1 MVRLAA
7 GDVVAKMSLRISNM
21 VRSCELI
28 KFFRFTTLKLVVLKD
43 NHQPQTNS
51 LRTATSN
58 HRQTTKTRNIL
69 VMATNSCLS
78 K

>member
-7 GDVVAKMSLRISNM
+7 GHVVAKMSLRIANM

-28 KFFRFTTLKLVVLKD
+28 KFFRFMTLKLVVLK
-43 NHQPQTNS
+43 NNQPQSSS
-51 LRTATSN
+51 LRTATNN

-69 VMATNSCLS
+69 VIATNSCLS